1 LTNTFW
7 SDLLTGASDADAGD
21 HLSVTGLTYTV
32 NGGASSAQAPPG
44 IQLVNNQLLVDP
56 NSTAF
61 SNLTTGQS
69 ETIVANYTIADDHG
83 GSVAQTNTIVIGGPA
98 IDPMILNNHAPTV
111 VAPLATTFSKGSQA
125 FWSNLLSGATDVD
138 ARNTLNV
145 TDLRFSVAGAAMTTV
160 APTGIQFA
168 NNQLLVDP
176 NSTAF
181 KDLTLGQTETMV
193 ASYNISDG
201 YGGAVAQTNSLTV
214 TGLGATSAGSNP
226 NSSPSLIS
234 VAAALQSTSTAGTQG
249 FWSNLLAGATNSNP
263 NAHLDVAN
271 LRFSVNN
278 SASTVITPVG
288 IQYANKSIMVD
299 PNGNPP
305 IFSRS
310 QK

>member
-1 LTNTFW
+1 MTFW

-32 NGGASSAQAPPG
+32 NGGASSAQAPLG

-145 TDLRFSVAGAAMTTV
+145 TDLRFCVAGAARTTV
-160 APTGIQFA
+160 AQ
-168 NNQLLVDP
+168 
-176 NSTAF
+176 
-181 KDLTLGQTETMV
+181 
-193 ASYNISDG
+193 
-201 YGGAVAQTNSLTV
+201 
-214 TGLGATSAGSNP
+214 
-226 NSSPSLIS
+226 
-234 VAAALQSTSTAGTQG
+234 QG
-249 FWSNLLAGATNSNP
+249 FSLQTINSW
-263 NAHLDVAN
+263 L
-271 LRFSVNN
+271 
-278 SASTVITPVG
+278 I
-288 IQYANKSIMVD
+288 
-299 PNGNPP
+299 P
-305 IFSRS
+305 IALPS
-310 QK
+310 KT